1 MFVNQKMVFKSMAQI
16 DDEDPNKR
24 DTLTFP
30 NRANKST
37 CIPIRSSLRNQI
49 RLVLLM
55 LGLAGIWLV
64 ALPWIA
70 RQPQMAAH
78 LHWLEEQGID
88 GGAMYYTELE
98 AMEPILERLE
108 RRR

>member
-1 MFVNQKMVFKSMAQI
+1 MHPPQSHVSIA
-16 DDEDPNKR
+16 
-24 DTLTFP
+24 
-30 NRANKST
+30 NR
-37 CIPIRSSLRNQI
+37 RF
-49 RLVLLM
+49 RLAIAILILVAL
-55 LGLAGIWLV
+55 WLV

-70 RQPQMAAH
+70 RQPRMAAH
-78 LHWLEEQGID
+78 IKWLEDQGID

>member
-1 MFVNQKMVFKSMAQI
+1 MFENRDLVRKPMTQLNNEV
-16 DDEDPNKR
+16 PNKR
-24 DTLTFP
+24 IAPTSP
-30 NRANKST
+30 GKVSR
-37 CIPIRSSLRNQI
+37 PICRSSGTSLRNQI

-55 LGLAGIWLV
+55 SSLAGIWLV

-78 LHWLEEQGID
+78 LQWLEDQGID